1 MINGSHGIPGASWP
15 AQPEPILSTQG
26 QSHAAA
32 GMEPV
37 FDPVE
42 AYFEC
47 ITSCSLDDGECVTTC
62 TTILREHS

>member
-1 MINGSHGIPGASWP
+1 MINGSPGMVGSVWP
-15 AQPEPILSTQG
+15 SQPEPIVSTQG
-26 QSHAAA
+26 QLHGAA

-37 FDPVE
+37 LDPVE

-62 TTILREHS
+62 TTILREQS